1 MDKNMKHITSLE
13 GFLFE
18 SNSDWKEIKGELI
31 RDYKFKTYNDSIKF
45 VNAVFK
51 IAQKQNHHPQIN
63 IGYNKVTL
71 SISDHEQGG
80 ISAKCHKFVHA
91 VNKIEN

>member
-1 MDKNMKHITSLE
+1 MEHITSFE

-18 SNSDWKEIKGELI
+18 SNPNWKEIKGELI
-31 RDYKFKTYNDSIKF
+31 CDYKFKTYNDSIKF

-80 ISAKCHKFVHA
+80 ISAKCHKFVDA
-91 VNKIEN
+91 VNRIKN